1 MKVTSKCISATI
13 SPTLINEVFAFTGRR
28 IKNSFQSTVVYVQVG
43 RLGQKL
49 GCQCDG
55 HLKNLVAGPVFQ
67 RPVWVSGKLS
77 SFPSSATD
85 LLCVPGQII

>member
-13 SPTLINEVFAFTGRR
+13 SPAFINEVFAFTGRR
-28 IKNSFQSTVVYVQVG
+28 MKNSFQSTVVYVQVVV
-43 RLGQKL
+43 LGQEL

-55 HLKNLVAGPVFQ
+55 HLKNVVV
-67 RPVWVSGKLS
+67 RPVLKRPGWVSGKLS

-85 LLCVPGQII
+85 LLRVSRQTI

>member
-13 SPTLINEVFAFTGRR
+13 SPALINEVFAFNGRR
-28 IKNSFQSTVVYVQVG
+28 IKNSFQSTAVYVQVG
-43 RLGQKL
+43 FLGQEL

-55 HLKNLVAGPVFQ
+55 HLKNVVVRPVLD

-77 SFPSSATD
+77 SFPSSATN
-85 LLCVPGQII
+85 LLGVPGQII

>member
-1 MKVTSKCISATI
+1 MKVTSISATI
-13 SPTLINEVFAFTGRR
+13 SPAFINEVFAFTGRR
-28 IKNSFQSTVVYVQVG
+28 IKNSSQSTVVYVQVG
-43 RLGQKL
+43 LLGQEL

-55 HLKNLVAGPVFQ
+55 HLKNVVVRPVLK

-85 LLCVPGQII
+85 IPCVPGQII